1 LKIKSRR
8 IDLEMGKSIK
18 IGDRNHRVWN
28 AISEPIEKLFR
39 NMDKRA
45 GVQEA
50 LARLDGRLEALV
62 HEYVKHASDIRARE
76 RQPWRLI
83 SATFEM

>member
-1 LKIKSRR
+1 
-8 IDLEMGKSIK
+8 
-18 IGDRNHRVWN
+18 
-28 AISEPIEKLFR
+28 
-39 NMDKRA
+39 
-45 GVQEA
+45 
-50 LARLDGRLEALV
+50 LDGRLEALV